1 MVNKRL
7 WIYGSHIYELRL
19 KTWIWKR
26 PFSTAP
32 VSQRSLIQ
40 IPYRPSFHYY
50 LSNVHYCEDRFHIH
64 VFNNSS
70 NIWLSY
76 IHNRLKDNKLGR
88 CHNLVTEMG
97 EFSRQA
103 VIFRARWSCYL
114 HILFT
119 SRIWQNSDVEALCL
133 WKNFCSWKKQKQKK
147 DLGIKRGKKKKA
159 LRRKISNKVASNQNL
174 SYIEQNEVS
183 FYLYKYQP
191 WHMNF
196 NNCLEMLFWK
206 PSVDSFSCF
215 SAHFEVFP
223 FLPRVFPMALATL
236 PIIVSSSSTLY
247 RTIAMKK
254 RVRQGSLFPGNLDPS
269 LLTPGG
275 PVVPLV
281 CGFGRRDNLRA
292 WCELFTNLYELKSAN
307 DEIMSNE

>member
-1 MVNKRL
+1 MV
-7 WIYGSHIYELRL
+7 WIIFNLNSVNSVNSVNTPKLRNQGY
-19 KTWIWKR
+19 
-26 PFSTAP
+26 FP
-32 VSQRSLIQ
+32 VSQRSWVQ

-64 VFNNSS
+64 VFNHSS

-119 SRIWQNSDVEALCL
+119 SRNWQNSDVEALCL

-174 SYIEQNEVS
+174 SYIEQKWGFLLLMQVPALTHE
-183 FYLYKYQP
+183 LQQ
-191 WHMNF
+191 
-196 NNCLEMLFWK
+196 
-206 PSVDSFSCF
+206 
-215 SAHFEVFP
+215 
-223 FLPRVFPMALATL
+223 LPRNVILKAVCRFFFLLLSTFWGFSIFATGFSYGVGNLAHYCVVLLNALQNDRDEKTC
-236 PIIVSSSSTLY
+236 PPRIN
-247 RTIAMKK
+247 
-254 RVRQGSLFPGNLDPS
+254 FPGKSWSIVIDA
-269 LLTPGG
+269 
-275 PVVPLV
+275 
-281 CGFGRRDNLRA
+281 RRSRCPIGLRFREA
-292 WCELFTNLYELKSAN
+292 R
-307 DEIMSNE
+307 